1 MQNLLREL
9 LLDLPVA
16 DVTVVNNAIAV
27 AGCGCVFL
35 VAATREVVM
44 VETEGNSAAVG
55 VTGAPAVVEC

>member
-1 MQNLLREL
+1 MLQL
-9 LLDLPVA
+9 
-16 DVTVVNNAIAV
+16 VNNAIAV